1 MNQALLDGSPC
12 GGHKTQVLSVAR
24 WKNGWTRSQS
34 ASFYLFG
41 IRMPNK
47 NKNRLFLNSGKSNRF
62 FKTWLILTSDFIF
75 LYDILFVL
83 LAQKFKD
90 LLAFGD
96 YFLIMIYCI
105 RRILKT
111 SDFHLT

>member
-1 MNQALLDGSPC
+1 
-12 GGHKTQVLSVAR
+12 
-24 WKNGWTRSQS
+24 
-34 ASFYLFG
+34 
-41 IRMPNK
+41 MPNK
-47 NKNRLFLNSGKSNRF
+47 NKNKLFLNSGKSSRF
-62 FKTWLILTSDFIF
+62 FKTLLFSLQIVF

-90 LLAFGD
+90 LLAFGN